1 MGRWVYITSTDL
13 AATTDTSKELPE
25 LLVLLDWGD
34 DEGFIPELKLIV
46 SRTRSDGLSKINE
59 DAPGSSCSTL
69 AFIMNMYSV

>member
-46 SRTRSDGLSKINE
+46 SRNK
-59 DAPGSSCSTL
+59 
-69 AFIMNMYSV
+69 V